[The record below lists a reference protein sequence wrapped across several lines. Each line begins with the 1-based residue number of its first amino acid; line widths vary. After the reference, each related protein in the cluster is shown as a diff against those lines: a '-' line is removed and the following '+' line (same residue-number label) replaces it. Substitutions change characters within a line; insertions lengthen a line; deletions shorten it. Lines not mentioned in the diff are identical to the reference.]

1 MITKWFRRIRNL
13 FECNIF
19 KTLAF
24 NIRLLP
30 LREALHLPILIFGKA
45 DVSLCKGKIEWIKGK
60 RPAFGSWTFGRINQF
75 HINQAPLLSVYA
87 IENILRLG
95 DRGEIGNGS
104 SLLVLRKGIL
114 SIGSQVR
121 ISDNV
126 KIKCYEE
133 ICIGDNTG
141 ISWESQIFDTNFHY
155 MLSSTRSVKPINKAV
170 RIGSHC
176 WIGNRVTIMKGTL
189 LPDGAIVA
197 SNSFVNKSFSDFFRP
212 LVAGSPALLIRQG
225 DLAIFDFAVQ
235 AKLNNFFQ
243 NTQQQEYVISDD
255 EITQIMNI

>member
-1 MITKWFRRIRNL
+1 MNSPCVSYLVQVVDKGS
-13 FECNIF
+13 
-19 KTLAF
+19 
-24 NIRLLP
+24 RLTP
-30 LREALHLPILIFGKA
+30 EVQSTNSFLI
-45 DVSLCKGKIEWIKGK
+45 
-60 RPAFGSWTFGRINQF
+60 IN
-75 HINQAPLLSVYA
+75 
-87 IENILRLG
+87 RW
-95 DRGEIGNGS
+95 R
-104 SLLVLRKGIL
+104 
-114 SIGSQVR
+114 
-121 ISDNV
+121 
-126 KIKCYEE
+126 CYEE